1 MERTWTTLVPLCI
14 WQCSVVSWRCLLHY
28 YLGSFMQ
35 RHASGTSSDSEWI
48 NRLLIHLL
56 LLFALT
62 SGVMRNNLFVL
73 KYSYQSIA
81 RKKNSNQND
90 HSLSVAVTRCHLLS
104 FIFTRCYSLCHSFSL
119 VVTRYITCLSFYLQ
133 SQKNVYLKIRKKNCM
148 CSAKWI
154 LWQKCSSI
162 MWIPTSGNLACYFI
176 KTVHHRHIIAE
187 WFDFFGNAV
196 SKKALITCKGCI
208 FV

>member
-1 MERTWTTLVPLCI
+1 MDRTWTTLVPLCI
-14 WQCSVVSWRCLLHY
+14 SQCSVVTWRYLLHHH
-28 YLGSFMQ
+28 LGSFMQ

-90 HSLSVAVTRCHLLS
+90 HSLSFAVTRCHLLS
-104 FIFTRCYSLCHSFSL
+104 FIFTRWYSLFVTSSHSLYHSFSL
-119 VVTRYITCLSFYLQ
+119 VVTRYITCPSFYLQ
-133 SQKNVYLKIRKKNCM
+133 S
-148 CSAKWI
+148 
-154 LWQKCSSI
+154 
-162 MWIPTSGNLACYFI
+162 
-176 KTVHHRHIIAE
+176 
-187 WFDFFGNAV
+187 
-196 SKKALITCKGCI
+196 
-208 FV
+208 